1 MPAPPPENARRVL
14 HDSRLFIS
22 RLSFFSLNILRV
34 NAIPEEATAGVS
46 SSAKMQA
53 KQPEACKHGHSP
65 VLPLLPS
72 SLPSV
77 RGGTS
82 GLGGGGCGGGGAGAR
97 LFFFCKSI
105 CDPRDI
111 CKHKGGQ
118 RVSVRAA
125 VYVEELARLMGT
137 PRRAGRVPVPSLES
151 LCGQWRQACEDWLC
165 CPGVAL
171 WGSRDAQRCPQ
182 DR

>member
-1 MPAPPPENARRVL
+1 MPAPPPESACRVL

-34 NAIPEEATAGVS
+34 NAIPEEATAGVR

-53 KQPEACKHGHSP
+53 KHPEACRHGHSP
-65 VLPLLPS
+65 VLPFLPS
-72 SLPSV
+72 SLSSV

-111 CKHKGGQ
+111 CKAQRRTKGQCEG
-118 RVSVRAA
+118 
-125 VYVEELARLMGT
+125 
-137 PRRAGRVPVPSLES
+137 GRVRGGAGQSDGHPEEGWQVASPLTGFPVWAME
-151 LCGQWRQACEDWLC
+151 A
-165 CPGVAL
+165 GV
-171 WGSRDAQRCPQ
+171 
-182 DR
+182 